1 MMSLLQIG
9 PEWQKL
15 LFGDK
20 DFVFLAEVV
29 LRTVVMYAV
38 LLVGLRLM
46 GKRGVRQL
54 SVFELVVIIG
64 LGSAAGDP
72 MFYEE
77 VGIVSAAVVF
87 AVVIAGYRLTTWL
100 TVKSKRV
107 EKLVEGETVCLI
119 ADGKFCIT
127 DFDKEDLAQD
137 EFFSELRC
145 KSISHL
151 GQVQRAY
158 LEVSGEVSVFFY
170 ADEEVKYGLP
180 VLPHECKH
188 KLQSITEAGMYACG
202 HCGHTEEIST
212 PKTTYECPDCRH
224 TEWVKAVNRKR
235 IA

>member
-1 MMSLLQIG
+1 MSLLQIG
-9 PEWQKL
+9 TEWQKL

-20 DFVFLAEVV
+20 DFVFMAEVV
-29 LRTVVMYAV
+29 LRTVVMYA
-38 LLVGLRLM
+38 LLLIGLRLM

-77 VGIVSAAVVF
+77 VGIVSAIVVF

-119 ADGKFCIT
+119 ADGKFCIA

-145 KSISHL
+145 KSVSHL
-151 GQVQRAY
+151 GQVERAY

-180 VLPHECKH
+180 VLPHEFKQ
-188 KLQSITEAGMYACG
+188 KLQNIPDAGMYACRN
-202 HCGHTEEIST
+202 CGNTVDISAPT
-212 PKTTYECPDCRH
+212 SKYECTECQRH
-224 TEWVKAVNRKR
+224 HWVKAVNRKR
-235 IA
+235 IG